1 MSAEKIS
8 KAKPP
13 KKSATK
19 IIKLILI
26 FVIILIVLVFL
37 LVPPFISSKG
47 GNRFVSGKINNSIDG
62 RIDFAG
68 LSMGWFKGIK
78 ITGLS
83 FADNAD
89 TISVQVKQI
98 TTKPRYGSILA
109 GNLSFGQTTI
119 DQPKISVNLNNQP
132 QSRQESVGVSEPIP
146 AKAGYLALVMDVVVN
161 DGNFKLTDS
170 KSKTVE
176 LSEINSKLSLRPPG
190 RRTDF
195 NINLAVVN
203 NKAEKSQ
210 IHAEGTDSRRGKN

>member
-8 KAKPP
+8 TAKPP

-26 FVIILIVLVFL
+26 FIVILIVLLFL
-37 LVPPFISSKG
+37 FVPAFISSKG

-68 LSMGWFKGIK
+68 LSMGWFKGIS
-78 ITGLS
+78 IAGLR

-98 TTKPRYGSILA
+98 TTKPHYGSILT

-119 DQPKISVNLNNQP
+119 DQPKISVNLKDQP
-132 QSRQESVGVSEPIP
+132 VSASGSVGVSKSNP
-146 AKAGYLALVMDVVVN
+146 AKAGYLALVMDVVIN
-161 DGNFKLTDS
+161 DGN
-170 KSKTVE
+170 
-176 LSEINSKLSLRPPG
+176 SESAAAWQANR
-190 RRTDF
+190 F
-195 NINLAVVN
+195 
-203 NKAEKSQ
+203 
-210 IHAEGTDSRRGKN
+210 